1 LQMPVKAP
9 RAARTRARHPGW
21 AAGSLLVAT
30 LGCGVLGPPG
40 GDPQYPAL
48 QIPTR
53 LEPAKPAAKS
63 PPAPAVPSAGSSAEA
78 TGTGHTRL
86 VRDPATADAG
96 TATPVPPEHGYPP
109 DPPPLT
115 ERAWW
120 VYPVTYDRGT
130 LRVDPPTL
138 ECLARP
144 AASARR
150 MGRFAFELWVG
161 GELVDRLRFDFPLLA
176 AEVPRS
182 AEHSPMRQEP
192 SFAPGARVS
201 VTVRVPASARA
212 VRAHILD
219 RASGQTTPVDWPPHA
234 PSPSAELCP
243 NAPPPKPAPK

>member
-1 LQMPVKAP
+1 M
-9 RAARTRARHPGW
+9 
-21 AAGSLLVAT
+21 VAT

-63 PPAPAVPSAGSSAEA
+63 PPGPAVPSASSDEA
-78 TGTGHTRL
+78 TGTVTGHTRL
-86 VRDPATADAG
+86 VRDPATGDAG

-109 DPPPLT
+109 DPTPLT

-120 VYPVTYDRGT
+120 VYLVTYDRGT
-130 LRVDPPTL
+130 LRVDPPQL

-161 GELVDRLRFDFPLLA
+161 GELIERIRFDFPLLA
-176 AEVPRS
+176 AEVPRT

-192 SFAPGARVS
+192 SFAPGARAS

-219 RASGQTTPVDWPPHA
+219 RASGQTTAVDWPPPA